1 MFSLCMAFAVFVLGF
16 FALLFNVSRL
26 VAVVDDEGWLVDIQ
40 MGRGRTVIQVCLS
53 TTSRTIFVSIAL
65 DRGNG
70 IRRRM

>member
-40 MGRGRTVIQVCLS
+40 MGRGRAVIQVCLS
-53 TTSRTIFVSIAL
+53 TNLQGAVACRHDAVH
-65 DRGNG
+65 G
-70 IRRRM
+70 